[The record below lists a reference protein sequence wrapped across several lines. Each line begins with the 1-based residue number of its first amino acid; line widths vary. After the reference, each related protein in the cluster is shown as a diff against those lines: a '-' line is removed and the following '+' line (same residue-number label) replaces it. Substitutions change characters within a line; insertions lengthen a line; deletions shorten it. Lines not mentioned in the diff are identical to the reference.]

1 MNFVPGADAL
11 VVELAEAAH
20 HAVGD
25 VGAAGEQGLPAVR
38 PDDPSGVEIHEV
50 DLQGGGEEGVNE
62 WRALVDLE
70 EERVGSAFYVGEG
83 NCPRLQTLMKRKC
96 LGDFAKLACIQPIL
110 HSPSLKRFGLI

>member
-1 MNFVPGADAL
+1 MNLVPGADAL

-70 EERVGSAFYVGEG
+70 E
-83 NCPRLQTLMKRKC
+83 
-96 LGDFAKLACIQPIL
+96 
-110 HSPSLKRFGLI
+110 